1 MGLVW
6 VKYGFSTGSK
16 KQTRGL
22 GTEPDV
28 FFNIV

>member
-6 VKYGFSTGSK
+6 IKYGFSTGSK

-22 GTEPDV
+22 GEPDV
-28 FFNIV
+28 FFKIL

>member
-22 GTEPDV
+22 GTESDV
-28 FFNIV
+28 FFKIL